1 MFDGI
6 RIFSSDVFWRQIL
19 ADLGAVVLDG
29 PNTADVN
36 MDVLDIPRPIDIMDL
51 QVAILNAMDRSK
63 IIRKVFGRPVS
74 LSPMQEQIIAILEKS
89 GGVGAND
96 LKVALGYSPDA
107 ATHAVDTAIYQLRHK
122 YGRDFIL
129 QNNGIYTIG
138 RI

>member
-19 ADLGAVVLDG
+19 VDLGAVVLDV

-36 MDVLDIPRPIDIMDL
+36 MDVLDIPRPVDIMDL
-51 QVAILNAMDRSK
+51 QIAVLNAMDRSK
-63 IIRKVFGRPVS
+63 IIRKIFGRPVS
-74 LSPMQEQIIAILEKS
+74 LSPMQEQIIAILDKS

-107 ATHAVDTAIYQLRHK
+107 STHAVDTAIYQLRHK

-129 QNNGIYTIG
+129 QNDGIYTIG